1 MSLTRRSLLAA
12 ASIAAPSLARAQQG
26 AGAAT
31 KWYAVQV
38 DQNAFKVEM
47 PGIPDHRI
55 MSDVS
60 ARGTPFTL
68 HSYSLE
74 SGGDSYVVQ
83 TAFYPFDVDTTQPRV
98 VLQAALDARAQK
110 LAGGKWASVGWAMI
124 DEAEGVQSFGALPS
138 GGQLRQ
144 LSFLKEH
151 RFGSLA
157 FMGANVTGSDAD
169 RFFKSVKL
177 K

>member
-12 ASIAAPSLARAQQG
+12 ASIAAPSLARAQQRS
-26 AGAAT
+26 AAPT
-31 KWYAVQV
+31 KWYAVQI

-47 PGIPDHRI
+47 PGIPDHRV

-110 LAGGKWASVGWAMI
+110 LAGGKWASAGWSMV
-124 DEAEGVQSFGALPS
+124 DEAEAVQSFGTLPS
-138 GGQLRQ
+138 GSQLRQ

-157 FMGANVTGSDAD
+157 FMGANVTGPDAD

>member
-12 ASIAAPSLARAQQG
+12 ASIAAPSLARAQQRS
-26 AGAAT
+26 AAPT
-31 KWYAVQV
+31 KWYAVQI

-47 PGIPDHRI
+47 PGIPDHRV

-157 FMGANVTGSDAD
+157 FMGANVTGPDPD

>member
-1 MSLTRRSLLAA
+1 MCIRDR
-12 ASIAAPSLARAQQG
+12 
-26 AGAAT
+26 
-31 KWYAVQV
+31 
-38 DQNAFKVEM
+38 
-47 PGIPDHRI
+47 
-55 MSDVS
+55 
-60 ARGTPFTL
+60 

-110 LAGGKWASVGWAMI
+110 LAGGKWTSVGWAMI

-157 FMGANVTGSDAD
+157 FMGANVTGPDPD

>member
-12 ASIAAPSLARAQQG
+12 ASIAVPSLACAQPRL
-26 AGAAT
+26 AAPT
-31 KWYAVQV
+31 KWYAVQI

-60 ARGTPFTL
+60 ARGTPFVL

-98 VLQAALDARAQK
+98 VLQTALDARAQK
-110 LAGGKWASVGWAMI
+110 LAGGKWASVGWSMV
-124 DEAEGVQSFGALPS
+124 DEAEAVQSFGTLPS
-138 GGQLRQ
+138 GSQLRQ

-157 FMGANVTGSDAD
+157 FMGANVTGPDSD

>member
-1 MSLTRRSLLAA
+1 MKLTRRSLLAA
-12 ASIAAPSLARAQQG
+12 ASIAAPTLARAQQG
-26 AGAAT
+26 LAVPT
-31 KWYAVQV
+31 KWYRVQI
-38 DQNAFKVEM
+38 DDNAFKVEM

-55 MSDVS
+55 TSDVS
-60 ARGTPFTL
+60 ARGTPFLL

-74 SGGDSYVVQ
+74 VGGDSYVVQ

-98 VLQAALDARAQK
+98 VLRAALEARAQK

-124 DEAEGVQSFGALPS
+124 DEAEGVQSVGTLPS
-138 GGQLRQ
+138 GSQLRQ

-157 FMGANVTGSDAD
+157 FMGANVTGPDSD

>member
-12 ASIAAPSLARAQQG
+12 ASIAVPSLARAQPRL
-26 AGAAT
+26 AAPT
-31 KWYAVQV
+31 KWYAVQI

-60 ARGTPFTL
+60 ARGTPFVL

-98 VLQAALDARAQK
+98 VLQTALDARAQK
-110 LAGGKWASVGWAMI
+110 LAGGKWASVGWSMV
-124 DEAEGVQSFGALPS
+124 DEAEAVQSFGTLPS
-138 GGQLRQ
+138 GSQLRQ

-157 FMGANVTGSDAD
+157 FMGANVTGPDSD